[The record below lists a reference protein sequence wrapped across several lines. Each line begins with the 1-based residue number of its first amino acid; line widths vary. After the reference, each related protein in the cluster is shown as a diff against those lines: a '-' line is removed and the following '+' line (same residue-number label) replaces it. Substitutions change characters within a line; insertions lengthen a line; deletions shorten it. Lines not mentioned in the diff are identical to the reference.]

1 MARENRRPLSDQERA
16 ERRRQD
22 RETAQMA
29 IERLQSSE
37 GWQAWLASRQHFR
50 SYSFANQCL
59 IAMQKP
65 TATRVGGFRAWLKLG
80 YVVAKGEKAIRI
92 WVPIAPSKHQLEE
105 WQNAG
110 AKSEEKP
117 RTYFKLG
124 PVFDRSQVAELPPP
138 AEPAPLDPPHVLIDG
153 DELDRA
159 LEPLTALARALG
171 CTVQLQDLTDGR
183 GGYFRPQTKAIV
195 LNADRPVNQRV
206 STLVHEL
213 AHALLRLE
221 REEEDPALSYPEEE
235 LVVESVAYTVCGGL
249 GVDTSGFAIPYLA
262 SWAQSAEPAS
272 IEQTAGLIDR
282 LARRIEHALEGDSH
296 RQVHD
301 QRAASAGGEH
311 VPQAA

>member
-1 MARENRRPLSDQERA
+1 MARENRPLSDEERA

-22 RETAQMA
+22 RETAQKA
-29 IERLQSSE
+29 IERLQSSD
-37 GWQAWLASRQHFR
+37 GWQEWLSSRQHFR

-65 TATRVGGFRAWLKLG
+65 AATRVAGFRAWLKLG

-92 WVPIAPSKHQLEE
+92 WVPITPSKHQLEE

-110 AKSEEKP
+110 AKREEKP

-124 PVFDRSQVAELPPP
+124 PVFDRSQVGELPPP

-159 LEPLTALARALG
+159 LKPLTSLARELG
-171 CTVQLQDLTDGR
+171 CTVQLQDLTDGK

-221 REEEDPALSYPEEE
+221 GHEDDPALSYAEEE

-249 GVDTSGFAIPYLA
+249 GVDTAGFAIPYLA
-262 SWAQSAEPAS
+262 SWAQSAEPAT

-282 LARRIEHALEGDSH
+282 LARRIEHALEGDP
-296 RQVHD
+296 RQ
-301 QRAASAGGEH
+301 QAQNQLAASAGSEH